1 MRERRKE
8 KRVGRQGGDAA
19 RTGSEDPPRKTL
31 RPAGGAPG
39 PRLPVRART
48 GRRSLSALLRP
59 YLLALLAAML
69 LTLAFPPMEISWL
82 ACVAPAPLLVM
93 ALRTR
98 RPRTVFL
105 AGWLGGL
112 VFFILNMHWIWPI
125 TAAGCIALIPYLA
138 LYWAVFAWA
147 LRRIREV
154 LPVPTTL
161 LAPVVWVPLEYLRAW
176 LLTGLPWVFL
186 GHTQYENIAL
196 IQISDALGAY
206 GLSFLVMMTAG
217 LATDLLT
224 QPLFSGKKGAAP
236 ISGRS
241 EMGAVPFFADKGTVP
256 FSQQREKGTAPFPG
270 RHFSRVLAAMI
281 LLTVAAWA
289 GTVAYGLWRLGQ
301 PTKRPGPVVAT
312 VQTCV
317 PQEVKLAARR
327 RQIQEL
333 EQRMLEEQVDLTA
346 AALAEA
352 RRKDLQIDLI
362 CWPET
367 MVPGI
372 QNQEFLEAD
381 LAARLQDRDVA
392 DTFSFAQER
401 SRQYWQK
408 VRDTAAGAGCP
419 ILFGAHAVHIEGA
432 YRLPG
437 GGYMT
442 RGPRYNSAFLVAPA
456 SKPFVAEHAYAKAHL
471 VPFGE
476 YVPFKQSW
484 PWLHGLLGG
493 FTPYDYD
500 YSLTPG
506 AHDPAPFVLKYGG
519 AEARFQVP
527 ICYEDAMPYR
537 VREMVRSDDPAR
549 AKAVDFLVN
558 ISNDGWFNGSVE
570 LDQHLALCVFR
581 AVENRVPIVRSV
593 NTGISAIIDPEGRLS
608 TVVEKGGN
616 RRYISGQTVGRLTLD
631 DRAAPYTRIGD
642 AFAMACA
649 AAAGALAATA
659 LGRTVLRRKE
669 AGA

>member
-19 RTGSEDPPRKTL
+19 HTGSGDPPRKTL
-31 RPAGGAPG
+31 RPAGEAPG

-154 LPVPTTL
+154 LPVPLTV
-161 LAPVVWVPLEYLRAW
+161 LAPVLWVPLEYLRAW

-217 LATDLLT
+217 LVTDLLT
-224 QPLFSGKKGAAP
+224 VPLIVRRAAP
-236 ISGRS
+236 SSRDHEVAGAPEAPQGSPRLEDARGLTPPARS
-241 EMGAVPFFADKGTVP
+241 
-256 FSQQREKGTAPFPG
+256 
-270 RHFSRVLAAMI
+270 HFSRVLTAMI

-289 GTVAYGLWRLGQ
+289 GTAAYGLWRLGQ
-301 PTKRPGPVVAT
+301 PTKHPGPVVAT

-317 PQEVKLAARR
+317 PQEVKNIVKSEQMQTAEDERRFMEEVRANERLMLDEQLA
-327 RQIQEL
+327 
-333 EQRMLEEQVDLTA
+333 LTA
-346 AALAEA
+346 EALADAKA
-352 RRKDLQIDLI
+352 RGLHPDLI

-372 QNQEFLEAD
+372 LNRTFLEYD
-381 LAARLQDRDVA
+381 PSMVA
-392 DTFSFAQER
+392 DYPQLAELQRR
-401 SRQYWQK
+401 SRGYCNEVHDLSRQ
-408 VRDTAAGAGCP
+408 AGAP
-419 ILFGAHAVHIEGA
+419 LLFGGHSAELRLSRGGRMLFTNQQNTA
-432 YRLPG
+432 Y
-437 GGYMT
+437 
-442 RGPRYNSAFLVAPA
+442 LVSPA
-456 SKPFVAEHAYAKAHL
+456 SPPHAADRTYAKAHL

-476 YVPFKQSW
+476 YVPFGQSW

-493 FTPYDYD
+493 LTPYDYD

-649 AAAGALAATA
+649 AAAGSLAATA
-659 LGRTVLRRKE
+659 LGLTVLRRKE

>member
-8 KRVGRQGGDAA
+8 KRVGRQGGNAA
-19 RTGSEDPPRKTL
+19 RGPYGPHQASRA
-31 RPAGGAPG
+31 AGGAPG
-39 PRLPVRART
+39 PRL
-48 GRRSLSALLRP
+48 RRSLSALLRP
-59 YLLALLAAML
+59 YLLAILAAML

-147 LRRIREV
+147 LRRIRAV
-154 LPVPTTL
+154 LPVPLTV
-161 LAPVVWVPLEYLRAW
+161 LAPVLWVPLEYLRAW

-206 GLSFLVMMTAG
+206 GLSFLVMMAAG
-217 LATDLLT
+217 LVTDLLT
-224 QPLFSGKKGAAP
+224 VPLVVRRAAP
-236 ISGRS
+236 
-241 EMGAVPFFADKGTVP
+241 
-256 FSQQREKGTAPFPG
+256 PG
-270 RHFSRVLAAMI
+270 RDREAAGAPEAQQGSSQPEDAGGLTPAARSHFSRVLAAMI

-317 PQEVKLAARR
+317 PQEVKLEARL

-333 EQRMLEEQVDLTA
+333 EQRMLQEQVDLTA

-352 RRKDLQIDLI
+352 RRKDLQVDLV

-392 DTFSFAQER
+392 ETFSFAQER
-401 SRQYWQK
+401 SRRYWQK
-408 VRDTAAGAGCP
+408 IRDTAAGAGCP

-442 RGPRYNSAFLVAPA
+442 RGPRYNSAFLVAPG
-456 SKPFVAEHAYAKAHL
+456 SKHFAAEHAYAKAHL

-484 PWLHGLLGG
+484 PWLHALLGG

-570 LDQHLALCVFR
+570 LDQHLNLCVFR

-593 NTGISAIIDPEGRLS
+593 NTGISAIIDPEGRIE

-659 LGRTVLRRKE
+659 LGRTVFRRKE